1 MNRELYSA
9 KVMGLANKCRNPI
22 VRSAILSGMV
32 GGDKSA
38 RMANRRL
45 NREWKS
51 YDAARERESAIVQS
65 MVREM
70 IARPELKKDGDF
82 RNRGFKQAMKASQCR
97 DTQDAMRDARRAL
110 CRFREGEGV

>member
-9 KVMGLANKCRNPI
+9 KVMDLANKCRNPI
-22 VRSAILSGMV
+22 VKSAILSGMV

-51 YDAARERESAIVQS
+51 YDAAREREYAKGHI
-65 MVREM
+65 MRKETL
-70 IARPELKKDGDF
+70 ARPELREDRDF
-82 RNRGFKQAMKASQCR
+82 MDRALEQFMKVSECR
-97 DTQDAMRDARRAL
+97 DTQNAMRDARRAL